1 MRRAAKRREGW
12 RFAIA
17 LSTSVVAAVV
27 ICLAMNW
34 DLGRRGPFGI
44 VLAATTAATMLL
56 SRLSR
61 LVVRPIRARNEV
73 NDLLVAIG
81 VRRRAGK

>member
-44 VLAATTAATMLL
+44 VLAATTADRRDNAAVAA
-56 SRLSR
+56 R
-61 LVVRPIRARNEV
+61 RPPDPCA
-73 NDLLVAIG
+73 
-81 VRRRAGK
+81 